1 MRVFRLLCVFSIC
14 ILPAVAQNAA
24 KPGTGW
30 PKELDYSGTHFVVYQ
45 PEAESWKDG
54 ELRTRAVVMISETGG
69 KPRYGTISISARTKE
84 DAEHRSVTLENL
96 EVVSGDFPSGTSD
109 QERALAVIRKHLS
122 EWPRSMPL
130 DRLRAD
136 LGIAEAEKTADT
148 VPLKNAPAKIIF
160 SPRRAVLIQVDG
172 DPVFREV
179 EGTKYKR
186 VINTPAMIVQDSS
199 DQRLYLDGDG
209 RWMTATAL
217 DGPWSEAQPPPAD
230 LERVKAQLNKADQ
243 GDQQEAAPAQ
253 EPAAARPNR
262 PEGPPVAPAVYV
274 TTSPA
279 ELIQSK
285 GRPQFSPIPNT
296 QLTYVTNSENDIF
309 MYLPTQA
316 YYTVLSGRW
325 FTAKVLRGQW
335 NPVADGELPQDF
347 AKIPA
352 DSPKASVLA
361 SVPDTKQAR
370 QAVITSQIP
379 ETAAVTRKDAKLS
392 VRYDGEPQFKPVEGT
407 SLQYAVNTSTDVI
420 QAEGKYYACHDAV
433 WFVSATPAGP
443 WVVADYIPAEIYRIP
458 ASSPLYHVRYVRVYS
473 ATPDSVYFGYTPG
486 YMGAYAWHGVVVYG
500 TGWAYPGWYG
510 RSYFGWPW
518 TWGLG
523 FHYGFWGGGWFWRPG
538 GWAGGWYGHPGWGA
552 RAWYG
557 GGYWG
562 RGWGGR
568 GWAGGRGWGG
578 NVYNRWG
585 GRGVVTRNAQ
595 TRAAQ
600 SARANTAQTARSNAA
615 HSSSQT
621 AHTSGQK
628 AGASSKSATG
638 QAHTNQ
644 AGTANKAGHSGGAAG
659 AHGAGAH
666 GAGAHG
672 AGAHGGKAGGARG
685 GGRR

>member
-1 MRVFRLLCVFSIC
+1 MRGLKLLCVLSIC
-14 ILPAVAQNAA
+14 ILPAFCQTPS
-24 KPGTGW
+24 KPGVGW
-30 PKELDYSGTHFVVYQ
+30 PKELDDSGTHFAIYQ

-54 ELRTRAVVMISETGG
+54 ELRTRAVVMISEAGG

-84 DAEHRSVTLENL
+84 DADHRSVTLENL
-96 EVVSGDFPSGTSD
+96 EVVSGDFPSGASD
-109 QERALAVIRKHLS
+109 QERAVGVIRKHLS
-122 EWPRSMPL
+122 EWPRTLPL

-172 DPVFREV
+172 EPVFREV

-186 VINTPAMIVQDSS
+186 VINTPAMILQDTSN
-199 DQRLYLDGDG
+199 QRLYLDGDG

-217 DGPWSEAQPPPAD
+217 EGPWSEAQPPPAD
-230 LERVKAQLNKADQ
+230 LERVKAQLNKVDQ

-253 EPAAARPNR
+253 GGARPNR

-407 SLQYAVNTSTDVI
+407 SLEYAVNTSTDVI
-420 QAEGKYYACHDAV
+420 HAEGKYYACHDAV

-595 TRAAQ
+595 TTATRA
-600 SARANTAQTARSNAA
+600 STAQTARSNAA
-615 HSSSQT
+615 HSSAQT

-628 AGASSKSATG
+628 GASSKSATG

-659 AHGAGAH
+659 AHG
-666 GAGAHG
+666 
-672 AGAHGGKAGGARG
+672 GKAGGAKG

>member
-1 MRVFRLLCVFSIC
+1 
-14 ILPAVAQNAA
+14 
-24 KPGTGW
+24 
-30 PKELDYSGTHFVVYQ
+30 
-45 PEAESWKDG
+45 
-54 ELRTRAVVMISETGG
+54 
-69 KPRYGTISISARTKE
+69 
-84 DAEHRSVTLENL
+84 
-96 EVVSGDFPSGTSD
+96 
-109 QERALAVIRKHLS
+109 
-122 EWPRSMPL
+122 
-130 DRLRAD
+130 
-136 LGIAEAEKTADT
+136 
-148 VPLKNAPAKIIF
+148 
-160 SPRRAVLIQVDG
+160 
-172 DPVFREV
+172 
-179 EGTKYKR
+179 
-186 VINTPAMIVQDSS
+186 
-199 DQRLYLDGDG
+199 
-209 RWMTATAL
+209 
-217 DGPWSEAQPPPAD
+217 
-230 LERVKAQLNKADQ
+230 
-243 GDQQEAAPAQ
+243 
-253 EPAAARPNR
+253 
-262 PEGPPVAPAVYV
+262 VAPAVYV

-407 SLQYAVNTSTDVI
+407 SLEYAVNTSTDVI
-420 QAEGKYYACHDAV
+420 HAEGKYYACHDAV

-595 TRAAQ
+595 TTATRA
-600 SARANTAQTARSNAA
+600 STAQTARSNAA
-615 HSSSQT
+615 HSSAQT

-628 AGASSKSATG
+628 GASSKSATG

-659 AHGAGAH
+659 AHG
-666 GAGAHG
+666 
-672 AGAHGGKAGGARG
+672 GKAGGAKG